1 MGRLAQNSTS
11 RKSNTI
17 LYHLFYPR
25 FFVLEL
31 LMYISN
37 TYTKSHY
44 DIELGMDPLL
54 YFCVIYFHE
63 TYIFMRFI
71 EQKQVYMV
79 LQYYYI
85 LELTTIFSDD
95 IDIQGDSLP
104 ESIG

>member
-17 LYHLFYPR
+17 LYHLFYPK

-54 YFCVIYFHE
+54 YFCAKYFHE
-63 TYIFMRFI
+63 TYILKPFMQQRH
-71 EQKQVYMV
+71 VW
-79 LQYYYI
+79 YYGIITY
-85 LELTTIFSDD
+85 
-95 IDIQGDSLP
+95 
-104 ESIG
+104 

>member
-17 LYHLFYPR
+17 LYHLFYPK

-37 TYTKSHY
+37 TYTKSHH

-54 YFCVIYFHE
+54 YFCAKYFHE
-63 TYIFMRFI
+63 TYILKSLLCNRDRDMYGTMTLLHNIRTN
-71 EQKQVYMV
+71 
-79 LQYYYI
+79 YY
-85 LELTTIFSDD
+85 FC
-95 IDIQGDSLP
+95 
-104 ESIG
+104 